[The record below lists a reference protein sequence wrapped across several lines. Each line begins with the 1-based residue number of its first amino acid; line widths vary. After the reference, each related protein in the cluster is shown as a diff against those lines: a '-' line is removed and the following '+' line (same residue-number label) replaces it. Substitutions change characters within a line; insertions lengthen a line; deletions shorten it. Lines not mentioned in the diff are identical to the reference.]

1 MCGRFWSGVEC
12 GVECEVEGRNKE
24 IKKKKVGAHVW
35 RKLQGK
41 RGNKEIK
48 KKKMEGTCVV
58 EKKRGKKKKEIWIKK

>member
-1 MCGRFWSGVEC
+1 M
-12 GVECEVEGRNKE
+12 EGKTKE
-24 IKKKKVGAHVW
+24 IKKKKVGARVW
-35 RKLQGK
+35 RKWQRK

>member
-1 MCGRFWSGVEC
+1 M
-12 GVECEVEGRNKE
+12 EGRNKE